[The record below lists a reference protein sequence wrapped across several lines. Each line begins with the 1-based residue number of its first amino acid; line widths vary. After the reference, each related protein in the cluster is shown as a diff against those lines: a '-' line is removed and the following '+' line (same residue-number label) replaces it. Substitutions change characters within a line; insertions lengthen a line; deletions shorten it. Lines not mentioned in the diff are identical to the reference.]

1 MDYSYIFRSAVPNY
15 EKFADFGFEKHEDS
29 YICKKKLE
37 ESGFYVLLTVNN
49 ENINA
54 EVYEEGDDF
63 PDSKYALFD
72 VQSATG
78 SFVSQIRSE
87 VQNIIEDFRRSCFG
101 VFDLREKYAHFLET
115 EFNCKP
121 DFPWAASKDSSE
133 SKSSLKS
140 ERFSDYA
147 VYRCPNQKWFALVM
161 NITYKNLGFENDE
174 KVFVVNL
181 KAPSDKMAKIIDN
194 KSVFP
199 AYHMNKKHWI
209 TVLLTDVTDFENLC
223 ELTKQS
229 FELVSGKFKK

>member
-63 PDSKYALFD
+63 SDSKYALFD

-87 VQNIIEDFRRSCFG
+87 VQNIIEDFRHSCFG

-161 NITYKNLGFENDE
+161 NVQRDKLGLHGNEYVD
-174 KVFVVNL
+174 VINL
-181 KAPSDKMAKIIDN
+181 KVDDMFFRDMLIQQDGIL
-194 KSVFP
+194 P
-199 AYHMNKKHWI
+199 AYHMNKEHWI
-209 TVLLTDVTDFENLC
+209 TVLLDETIPKKKIC
-223 ELTKQS
+223 ELIDIS
-229 FELVSGKFKK
+229 YELTIKR